1 MSGNQ
6 HEALRWLK
14 QAEKDLSSARNSL
27 VSGDY
32 EWACFQS
39 QQLRTRYRASKILA
53 FGSYARHELNEGS
66 DIDLLIVGEFTER
79 FHKRI
84 GAVLDLTELPIEPL
98 CYTEAEFEQLVRAK
112 NPFITAVLEEVVEL

>member
-1 MSGNQ
+1 MRKNASVVCGRMHQ
-6 HEALRWLK
+6 LCRL
-14 QAEKDLSSARNSL
+14 DLSRGKTLYRELGVELRAL
-27 VSGDY
+27 
-32 EWACFQS
+32 A

-112 NPFITAVLEEVVEL
+112 NPFITAVLEEAVEL

>member
-1 MSGNQ
+1 MHQ
-6 HEALRWLK
+6 LCRL
-14 QAEKDLSSARNSL
+14 DLSRGKTLYRELGVELRAL
-27 VSGDY
+27 
-32 EWACFQS
+32 A

-112 NPFITAVLEEVVEL
+112 NPFITAVLEEAVEL